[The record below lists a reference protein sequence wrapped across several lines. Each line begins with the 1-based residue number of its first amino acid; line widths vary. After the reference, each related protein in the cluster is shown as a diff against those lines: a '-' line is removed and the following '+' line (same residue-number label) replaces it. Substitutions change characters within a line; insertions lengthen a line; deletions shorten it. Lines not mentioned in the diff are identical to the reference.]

1 MEVSHT
7 SLKDL
12 QIFQLIVP
20 ILQYDLYINF
30 LKEKNGFNLSI
41 STIVEQLQMYLL
53 LLFIKLRGLFIT
65 HCQVLTTS
73 LNYQT

>member
-12 QIFQLIVP
+12 QIFELIVP

-30 LKEKNGFNLSI
+30 LKEKNGFNSSI

-65 HCQVLTTS
+65 QVLITS

>member
-12 QIFQLIVP
+12 QIFELIVP

-30 LKEKNGFNLSI
+30 LKEKNGFNSSI

-65 HCQVLTTS
+65 LVLTTS